1 MSHQDH
7 GSVERSKSH
16 TSALRQFLTRFLSPA
31 DFSAVRFREDCTWT
45 PTTLAATGL
54 LSAWSDQAGLT
65 GRFQAA
71 RKITKKTFPAQQE
84 PATSFQAFTKL
95 LRRWTGLL
103 AAALVAVFR
112 EQMRVDLAGA
122 FRVAGW
128 TVFAVDG
135 SRVELPRT
143 KSNEDFYACH
153 SCSQRPAKKRPR
165 RQGKKKS
172 RATCR
177 RRGRRPTRPA
187 VEKKLRSPQAWLTTL
202 WHVGSGLPWDWRSG
216 PSDSSERE
224 HCRQMIAGLPANA
237 LLTADAGFVGY
248 AFWRELLEAG
258 HQFVIR
264 VGSHVRLL
272 KHLGYA
278 REKHGTVYLW
288 PDKAASRREP
298 PLVLRLIVVHNGKHP
313 VYLVTSV
320 CSCRSLSDRQATEIY
335 RLRWGIEVFYRHFK
349 QTFQRRKLLSKSADN
364 VPVELTWSLLAL
376 WALCL
381 CGAVRLQQRGETP
394 ERLSVALAL
403 RAIRLPMRE
412 YKSRPD
418 HGESLWE
425 LLDQAVR
432 DRYKRTNKS
441 SRDYPRKKQ
450 KEPAAGPP
458 HIRAANRSQTALAAE
473 LKKGLTA

>member
-16 TSALRQFLTRFLSPA
+16 ASALRQLLASFLSRA
-31 DFSAVRFREDCTWT
+31 DFAAVQLRDDCTWT
-45 PTTLAATGL
+45 PPTLAAAGL

-71 RKITKKTFPAQQE
+71 RKITKKIFPTQQE
-84 PATSFQAFTKL
+84 PAGSIQAFTKL

-103 AAALVAVFR
+103 AAALMAVFR

-143 KSNEDFYACH
+143 KSNEDRYACH
-153 SCSQRPAKKRPR
+153 SHSPCPAKKRPR
-165 RQGKKKS
+165 RQGKNRP
-172 RATCR
+172 RATYR
-177 RRGRRPTRPA
+177 RRRRCPTRPA
-187 VEKKLRSPQAWLTTL
+187 VEKKLRSPQAWLTML
-202 WHVGSGLPWDWRSG
+202 WHVGSGLPWDWRTG

-224 HCRQMIAGLPANA
+224 HCRQMAASLPAGS

-248 AFWRELLEAG
+248 AFWRELLDAG

-288 PDKAASRREP
+288 PDKVASRREP

-320 CSCRSLSDRQATEIY
+320 CSCRRLSDRQATEIY
-335 RLRWGIEVFYRHFK
+335 GLRWGIEVFYRHFK
-349 QTFQRRKLLSKSADN
+349 QTFQRRKLLSKAADN

-381 CGAVRLQQRGETP
+381 CGAVRLQQQQEAP
-394 ERLSVALAL
+394 KRLSIARAL

-412 YKSRPD
+412 YKSHPD
-418 HGESLWE
+418 PSESVWE
-425 LLDQAVR
+425 LLDQAVH
-432 DRYKRTNKS
+432 DDYERTNKS

-458 HIRAANRSQTALAAE
+458 HLRAANRRQTALAAE
-473 LKKGLTA
+473 IKKGLTA